1 MGLMS
6 WLRGRRTEEGG
17 GDAGLPA
24 DAVRRERFDP
34 SRLPPLQR
42 TVTGQDL
49 VIDPGGFQGALTTR
63 QDTALGIPL
72 GHLISPEAPSGLVHG
87 ITPTSA
93 APVGGPSAVQRSV
106 EMPPRSGPPS
116 RSLPV
121 AVQRASYG
129 GEGPVLTTAGATA
142 VEDLPVRQLI
152 GEQPL
157 VTDTATVSA
166 SASTPGSAPGPVPAP
181 APGPASAPGVAP
193 AVQRTDVPRP
203 AADRPRRAPGLGAPM
218 PGLPPTAQREA
229 AATVPGT
236 GSEPVPVSRSAEG
249 TGPEEVQRGP
259 EEDIAP
265 LLGDDPLVAPPS
277 ETAAPREQ
285 AGSSAE
291 PMTPTAAPVQPTALA
306 PVQRTALA
314 SANAPTTP
322 SLPVAPL
329 LADRP
334 LPIHAAR
341 TETGLRGA
349 TATAAPVQRSTEEAV
364 SPAVVPVRWTSAA
377 PRATGNGTGTGTGTG
392 TVQRTAVPVR
402 EAWGPVPAP
411 SPLPPPPPAVQRQS
425 VSGPPAPRSGNPVA
439 PAIPSAGS
447 VAVAAGVAQ
456 RMADGS
462 VVFGTAPT
470 GFSQPVVQRETETS
484 EPPPPTPEPEPDPEP
499 EAGPAPEPGGE
510 GAGAGSSPVP
520 GSMGHTGQG
529 GPPVTDELVRAL
541 YGPLS
546 RLLKAD
552 LRLER
557 ERAGFLIRTRH

>member
-6 WLRGRRTEEGG
+6 WLRGRRAEEA
-17 GDAGLPA
+17 GDAGLPVG
-24 DAVRRERFDP
+24 AVQRERFDP

-42 TVTGQDL
+42 TVSGQDL

-63 QDTALGIPL
+63 RDTALGIPL

-87 ITPTSA
+87 ITSTSA
-93 APVGGPSAVQRSV
+93 APVGGPSAVQRAM
-106 EMPPRSGPPS
+106 EMPPRSGPLS

-142 VEDLPVRQLI
+142 VADLPVRQLI

-166 SASTPGSAPGPVPAP
+166 SASTPGSAH
-181 APGPASAPGVAP
+181 GPASAPGVVP

-203 AADRPRRAPGLGAPM
+203 AAERPRRVPGLGAPM
-218 PGLPPTAQREA
+218 SGLPPTAQREA
-229 AATVPGT
+229 AAAAAGT
-236 GSEPVPVSRSAEG
+236 GSDPVPVSRSAEG
-249 TGPEEVQRGP
+249 TGPEEVKRGP
-259 EEDIAP
+259 EEGTAP
-265 LLGDDPLVAPPS
+265 LLGDDPLVASPP
-277 ETAAPREQ
+277 ETAAPQEQ

-291 PMTPTAAPVQPTALA
+291 PVTPTPAPVQRTALA
-306 PVQRTALA
+306 PVQRTA
-314 SANAPTTP
+314 SAPANVPTTP

-334 LPIHAAR
+334 LPIQAAR

-349 TATAAPVQRSTEEAV
+349 TATAAPVQRSPEEAV
-364 SPAVVPVRWTSAA
+364 SPVVVPVRWVPAA
-377 PRATGNGTGTGTGTG
+377 SRATGNGTGTG
-392 TVQRTAVPVR
+392 TVQRTAVPLR
-402 EAWGPVPAP
+402 EALGPVPVPAP

-425 VSGPPAPRSGNPVA
+425 VSGPPAPRSRNPVV

-470 GFSQPVVQRETETS
+470 GISQPVVQRETETS
-484 EPPPPTPEPEPDPEP
+484 EPPPPPPDPEPDPDPES
-499 EAGPAPEPGGE
+499 EAGPATEPGGE
-510 GAGAGSSPVP
+510 GTGAGSSPVP
-520 GSMGHTGQG
+520 GSVGHTGQG

>member
-87 ITPTSA
+87 ITSTRV

-106 EMPPRSGPPS
+106 EMPPRSGPLS

-142 VEDLPVRQLI
+142 VADLPVRQLI

-157 VTDTATVSA
+157 VTDAATVSA
-166 SASTPGSAPGPVPAP
+166 SASTPGS

-193 AVQRTDVPRP
+193 AVQRTDAPRP
-203 AADRPRRAPGLGAPM
+203 AAERPRRAPGLGAPM
-218 PGLPPTAQREA
+218 SGLPPTAQREA

-259 EEDIAP
+259 EEDTAP
-265 LLGDDPLVAPPS
+265 LLGDDPLVASPP
-277 ETAAPREQ
+277 ETVAPQEQ

-291 PMTPTAAPVQPTALA
+291 PMTPTPA

-314 SANAPTTP
+314 STNAPTTP

-349 TATAAPVQRSTEEAV
+349 TATAAPVQRSPEEAV
-364 SPAVVPVRWTSAA
+364 PPVVVPVRWTSAA
-377 PRATGNGTGTGTGTG
+377 SRATGNGTGTG

-425 VSGPPAPRSGNPVA
+425 VSGPPAPRSRNPVV

-470 GFSQPVVQRETETS
+470 GFSQPVVQRETGTS
-484 EPPPPTPEPEPDPEP
+484 EPPSPTSDPEPDPEP

-520 GSMGHTGQG
+520 ESVGHTGQG

-557 ERAGFLIRTRH
+557 ERAGFLIHTRH